1 MSKPCSPERRRHALA
16 AALLAATTVAWG
28 RPPAAPATVE
38 PFDAAT
44 WQALSARAERLT
56 AIVFTATYCANCP
69 EAVALLART
78 VRERG
83 LDAQVLAVVIDG
95 TPGDRAL
102 AAHQHYRGADRLYA
116 FSAPAQQVQHAV
128 NPRWRGITPSV
139 VLIRPGAAP
148 RWITGLPDAD
158 ALARWAR

>member
-1 MSKPCSPERRRHALA
+1 MSNRCSPEHRRHALA
-16 AALLAATTVAWG
+16 AALLAAATLAWG
-28 RPPAAPATVE
+28 RPQAAPATVE

-44 WQALSARAERLT
+44 WQALSTRPERPA

-78 VRERG
+78 VREHG

-95 TPGDRAL
+95 TPGDHRL

-116 FSAPAQQVQHAV
+116 FSGPAQQVQHAV

-139 VLIRPGAAP
+139 VLIKPGASP
-148 RWITGLPDAD
+148 RWITGLPDAE
-158 ALARWAR
+158 ALERWAR